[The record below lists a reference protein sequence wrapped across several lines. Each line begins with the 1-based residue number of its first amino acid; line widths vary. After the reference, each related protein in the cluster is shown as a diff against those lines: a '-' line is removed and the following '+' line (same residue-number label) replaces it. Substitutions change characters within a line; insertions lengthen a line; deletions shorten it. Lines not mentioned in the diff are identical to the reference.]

1 MWVREWA
8 GDLRLKSKSAFVSVV
23 ERLVWK
29 REKKSEWEEGV
40 WGENKPRAAQHAAVS
55 NKQFGVSIS
64 SQPSTWKIWIS
75 NLATACYVLWDA
87 ESFYGSV
94 SLPFI
99 GWKLIVELHFRSP
112 PKIPGPGGRCQ
123 SLSPAFVLAQGGS
136 EVQLC
141 CCRSL
146 LALTDFT
153 FQVCYSSQS
162 CFIKHHFNL
171 SLHWEGWI
179 LSSLMEYLMN

>member
-8 GDLRLKSKSAFVSVV
+8 GDLRLKPKSASVSVV

-29 REKKSEWEEGV
+29 REKKSEWEERV

-99 GWKLIVELHFRSP
+99 GWKLIVELHFGSP
-112 PKIPGPGGRCQ
+112 PKSQGREGDASLCLQLLFWLKEDLRCSSAAAGHCWHWQIPPSRCATAP
-123 SLSPAFVLAQGGS
+123 S
-136 EVQLC
+136 
-141 CCRSL
+141 
-146 LALTDFT
+146 LALLSTT
-153 FQVCYSSQS
+153 LILVCTGKDEF
-162 CFIKHHFNL
+162 CPV
-171 SLHWEGWI
+171 
-179 LSSLMEYLMN
+179 